1 MDELNNEVNEV
12 KPVKTEY
19 IAVDTY
25 EVPDSVSA
33 DEAAMAEDNNLLI
46 GVGIGALGVLAGSF
60 LWKKALKPGLK
71 KGVNFLQSKLN
82 KVDEAEAESGEEKPP
97 VVDGEIVNESA
108 DDSKA
113 K

>member
-1 MDELNNEVNEV
+1 M
-12 KPVKTEY
+12 
-19 IAVDTY
+19 
-25 EVPDSVSA
+25 
-33 DEAAMAEDNNLLI
+33 
-46 GVGIGALGVLAGSF
+46 
-60 LWKKALKPGLK
+60 LKPGLK

-82 KVDEAEAESGEEKPP
+82 KDDEAESESGEEKPP